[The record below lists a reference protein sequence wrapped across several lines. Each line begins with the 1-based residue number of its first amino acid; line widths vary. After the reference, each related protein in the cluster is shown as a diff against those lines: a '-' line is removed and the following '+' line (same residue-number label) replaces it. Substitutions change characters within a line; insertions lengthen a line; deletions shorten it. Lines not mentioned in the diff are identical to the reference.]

1 MASNDA
7 GDGPTIMCK
16 ENGPYIVKGL
26 DELTGPA
33 GETIPAKP
41 VMALCRCGGSANKP
55 YCDGTHAK
63 IGFSGER
70 LTDGS
75 DDRRDT
81 YAGKVITIH
90 DNRGLCSHAGICTD
104 RLAAV
109 WRLGEEPWID
119 PDGASAGAII
129 GVVQACPSG
138 ALGYSIGDKEVAAE
152 DHEPAITVSKDG
164 PYHVTGGIALADAA
178 QGAVGS
184 RTRYTLCRCGASKN
198 KPFCDGTHWSINFTD
213 DKN

>member
-1 MASNDA
+1 MASDGA
-7 GDGPTIMCK
+7 GDSPTIECK
-16 ENGPYIVKGL
+16 ENGPYIVRGL
-26 DELTGPA
+26 NGLTGPA
-33 GETIPAKP
+33 GEPVQAKP
-41 VMALCRCGGSANKP
+41 VMALCRCGGSASKP

-109 WRLGEEPWID
+109 WRLDKEPRID
-119 PDGASAGAII
+119 PDGASAEAII

-138 ALGYSIGDKEVAAE
+138 ALGYSIGDKEAAAP

-164 PYHVTGGIALADAA
+164 PYHVTGGIALADAT
-178 QGAVGS
+178 QGAIGS

-198 KPFCDGTHWSINFTD
+198 KPYCDGSHWDAGFKD
-213 DKN
+213 PAE